1 MSFSPSDI
9 EGNADLLNCLR
20 LIRTDGIGPIKYF
33 RHIEK
38 QGNAVAAIAYLESTF
53 QHFGNGPNPVPIAM
67 IKSEL
72 SLAQDHGVSYLFHGK
87 AGYPEQLASIPD
99 APPVLTCIGN
109 IDLLYRRSIAVVGAR
124 NCSAGGIKLTRTI
137 CKGLAESGL
146 VIVSGLAR
154 GIDAAAHEASV
165 HKGTIACVAGGI
177 DVIYPQENTSLYKD
191 IAVRGL
197 LISEMA
203 PGTKPQARHFPRRN
217 RIISGLC
224 TGLLVIEAA
233 FKSGSLITARF
244 AADQGR
250 DAFAVPGSPLDPRT
264 KGTNQL
270 IKDGAVLT
278 QCADDITQE
287 LDAMPLLRQQVVF
300 SNQKPKALVAHHKA
314 AQQSR
319 PMAEPAVSSPT
330 SNILDLL
337 SPDPTHID
345 ELVRLSGRSAE
356 DLLVEFTE
364 LEIMGDIL
372 RHAGG
377 KYSRL

>member
-1 MSFSPSDI
+1 MSFSPRDI
-9 EGNADLLNCLR
+9 ENNADMLDRLR

-38 QGNAVAAIAYLESTF
+38 QGNAAAAISYLESAF
-53 QHFGNGPNPVPIAM
+53 EHFGNGPNPANLAIV
-67 IKSEL
+67 KTEL
-72 SLAQDHGVSYLFHGK
+72 SLATELGLTYLFHGK
-87 AGYPEQLASIPD
+87 TGYPEQLASIPD

-109 IDLLYRRSIAVVGAR
+109 LDLLYRRSIAVVGAR
-124 NCSAGGIKLTRTI
+124 NCSAGGIKFTRTI
-137 CKGLAESGL
+137 CKDLAESGL

-165 HKGTIACVAGGI
+165 SKGTIACVAGGI
-177 DVIYPQENTSLYKD
+177 DVIYPQENTLLYKD
-191 IAVRGL
+191 IAERGL

-224 TGLLVIEAA
+224 TGLLVIEAT

-250 DAFAVPGSPLDPRT
+250 DVFAVPGSPLDPRT

-278 QCADDITQE
+278 QCAGDITQE
-287 LDAMPLLRQQVVF
+287 LDAMPLLRQQVTF
-300 SNQKPKALVAHHKA
+300 ANQKPKVRVDQKMPVQHAKPSVEPQA
-314 AQQSR
+314 AR
-319 PMAEPAVSSPT
+319 PVSD
-330 SNILDLL
+330 ILDLL

-356 DLLVEFTE
+356 ELLVEFTE